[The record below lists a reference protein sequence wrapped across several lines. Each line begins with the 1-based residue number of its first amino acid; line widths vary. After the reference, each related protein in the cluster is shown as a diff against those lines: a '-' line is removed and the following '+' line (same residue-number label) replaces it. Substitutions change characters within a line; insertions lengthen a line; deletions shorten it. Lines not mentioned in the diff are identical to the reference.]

1 MRVIIFAK
9 STPDAE
15 AAQAAGQG
23 EPGAED
29 WEPMMRFHEELAAA
43 GVLLASDR
51 LEPSSRGVRL
61 RFDGPQP
68 TVTDG
73 PFTEAKELI
82 AGFWLWQVNSLDEAI
97 EWLKRAP
104 FGGGMELEVRPI
116 ADMEPPAGS

>member
-15 AAQAAGQG
+15 AAQAAQAS
-23 EPGAED
+23 EPSAED

-51 LEPSSRGVRL
+51 LEPSSKGARL

-82 AGFWLWQVNSLDEAI
+82 AGFWLWQVSSLDEAI

-116 ADMEPPAGS
+116 ADMEPPTAP

>member
-1 MRVIIFAK
+1 MRVIVFAK
-9 STPDAE
+9 STPETE
-15 AAQAAGQG
+15 AAQATQLN
-23 EPGAED
+23 ERSAED
-29 WEPMMRFHEELAAA
+29 WAPMMRFHEELAAA

-51 LEPSSRGVRL
+51 LEPTAKGARL

-82 AGFWLWQVNSLDEAI
+82 AGFWLWQVGSLDEAI

-104 FGGGMELEVRPI
+104 FGRGMELEIRPI
-116 ADMEPPAGS
+116 AEMEPPAAP